1 MSEQEVV
8 ATVEQELGV
17 RPRYIQQA
25 IQMVRAGLA
34 EVNEVNNMNVGEV
47 ESKIR
52 ELARELGLEGR
63 YLNAWTVLANDLF
76 AKIAVRQ
83 YEASNV
89 QEGRL
94 KSKSYRKSYKA
105 AKASGRRRNK
115 SLRDSQE
122 NNAAKGAAML
132 SNIDMA
138 LDGSGLKRQGFELVK
153 DPNSFTRGSI
163 TREAEAAIRNSL
175 AKAKAM
181 LGGVE
186 PEDPRPTM
194 SKAELAKQEFGEG
207 MYETATSGGTSA
219 GAIATVSNPS
229 VTRNVKKP
237 KKNKNGTAQNAQD
250 SNANLM
256 TGQVIKR

>member
-1 MSEQEVV
+1 
-8 ATVEQELGV
+8 
-17 RPRYIQQA
+17 
-25 IQMVRAGLA
+25 MVGAGLA
-34 EVNEVNNMNVGEV
+34 
-47 ESKIR
+47 
-52 ELARELGLEGR
+52 
-63 YLNAWTVLANDLF
+63 
-76 AKIAVRQ
+76 
-83 YEASNV
+83 
-89 QEGRL
+89 EGRL
-94 KSKSYRKSYKA
+94 KSKSYKKSYKA

-153 DPNSFTRGSI
+153 DTNSFTRGSI

-175 AKAKAM
+175 AKANAL

-207 MYETATSGGTSA
+207 MYETATGMGAASIASVSGNVGTMQS
-219 GAIATVSNPS
+219 
-229 VTRNVKKP
+229 RNMY
-237 KKNKNGTAQNAQD
+237 NDDGTMKNGVDFDNLLGGKKKTKKKQKTA
-250 SNANLM
+250 
-256 TGQVIKR
+256 